1 MVQAQDAAYPRRGQM
16 LPPFTLLSAAGGL
29 VQLAAYRGR
38 ANLVVVLAGS
48 ETELLRHL
56 AARHARVLEEEA
68 QVIAVL
74 CGARE
79 QAQAIQLREQFP
91 FLVLAD
97 PDCALHLALGA
108 LDSGG
113 APRLAVYV
121 TDRWGEIFALWRAAH
136 GDPVPGAQ
144 DIVSWLEFVN
154 RQCPECFPPE
164 WPA

>member
-1 MVQAQDAAYPRRGQM
+1 MSQAQGAAYPRRGQL
-16 LPPFTLLSAAGGL
+16 LPPFALLSAAGRQ
-29 VQLAAYRGR
+29 VQLADYRGR

-48 ETELLRHL
+48 ETELLRQL
-56 AARHARVLEEEA
+56 AARHAQILEEEA

-74 CGARE
+74 CGGRE
-79 QAQAIQLREQFP
+79 QAQAIRLREQFP
-91 FLVLAD
+91 FVVLAD
-97 PDCALHLALGA
+97 PDCALHRSLGA

-121 TDRWGEIFALWRAAH
+121 TDRWAEVFALWRTAH

-144 DIVSWLEFVN
+144 DIVAWLEFVN